1 MGSSS
6 APDITVV
13 PTTDDIPTVSDG
25 CVVWHCRQLRTTD
38 HPALA
43 YAAREYDTLLPVF
56 VFDPSF
62 YGRDGLAC
70 DARIRFMHESLHDV
84 TQQYTTRT
92 GTPVT
97 FAHGSPTT
105 VLPRFYEDGWD
116 IVTTA
121 DPTGRYGLRRDNA
134 VAEACDVTFIDAD
147 GLVRGTEDTR
157 DGWTA
162 HAEDWLTDDQATWDE
177 TTVTVTQ
184 VDTPVSPST
193 IETTYDI
200 TPQKDITRT
209 GGTKQAVQHLERFI
223 ENISDYPGSI
233 SAPTDAR
240 SGTSQLSPYL
250 RFGCLSVRQVY
261 QAIDSDVTDTRAKE
275 LFVSRLFWN
284 RHYNQK
290 LADWPG
296 WMDTAVN
303 PVLED
308 FHADTHDPEL
318 VTAWKHG
325 NTGYPM
331 VDASMRCL
339 THTGWL
345 NFRMRAMCASFL
357 CDLLQQPWKIGADW
371 FYYHL
376 LDADPAINYT
386 QFQIQAGVDGT
397 NMMRVYNPRKQVTD
411 NDPDGEFI
419 TKWVPELVDLPGE
432 HLARPEKTPI
442 HVQNES
448 GVSIDEDYPR
458 PIVEYETARANILDK
473 FRAVRPQAKQALDH
487 PEVARRV
494 SITHQNTV
502 ENAKPATKPS
512 DTSHDTTT
520 QSSLGQF
527 N

>member
-1 MGSSS
+1 
-6 APDITVV
+6 
-13 PTTDDIPTVSDG
+13 
-25 CVVWHCRQLRTTD
+25 
-38 HPALA
+38 
-43 YAAREYDTLLPVF
+43 
-56 VFDPSF
+56 
-62 YGRDGLAC
+62 
-70 DARIRFMHESLHDV
+70 
-84 TQQYTTRT
+84 
-92 GTPVT
+92 
-97 FAHGSPTT
+97 
-105 VLPRFYEDGWD
+105 
-116 IVTTA
+116 
-121 DPTGRYGLRRDNA
+121 
-134 VAEACDVTFIDAD
+134 
-147 GLVRGTEDTR
+147 
-157 DGWTA
+157 
-162 HAEDWLTDDQATWDE
+162 
-177 TTVTVTQ
+177 
-184 VDTPVSPST
+184 
-193 IETTYDI
+193 
-200 TPQKDITRT
+200 
-209 GGTKQAVQHLERFI
+209 
-223 ENISDYPGSI
+223 
-233 SAPTDAR
+233 
-240 SGTSQLSPYL
+240 
-250 RFGCLSVRQVY
+250 VY